1 MTITRRIHR
10 RRTQHRL
17 NDRRG
22 GVPVRPRADSLPRL
36 RWL

>member
-1 MTITRRIHR
+1 MLITRHIPRL
-10 RRTQHRL
+10 RTQPLL

-22 GVPVRPRADSLPRL
+22 GAPSRPRADSLPRL